1 MKILTKEWLNFAKDD
16 LDVAAR
22 ILDDEHLTNMVA
34 FHSHQAVEKC
44 FKAVAEEMEIKIKK
58 SHNLVTIAAEIK
70 DFIKLKDEGNIL
82 RKLNEIY
89 ISSRY
94 PIDLGLMPSGK
105 PNMDEAKIFYEFAEN
120 LYHQVYVVLDKIK
133 N

>member
-44 FKAVAEEMEIKIKK
+44 FKAVAEEKEI
-58 SHNLVTIAAEIK
+58 
-70 DFIKLKDEGNIL
+70 
-82 RKLNEIY
+82 
-89 ISSRY
+89 
-94 PIDLGLMPSGK
+94 
-105 PNMDEAKIFYEFAEN
+105 
-120 LYHQVYVVLDKIK
+120 
-133 N
+133 